1 MLFLKANRMLLSN
14 DNESAP
20 IRVLVTD
27 TDEESQRNLQEIMG
41 ATRDIVLSFQA
52 TGVEDTLD
60 YARKSRPNIL
70 MLDLGLP
77 DRGATRIIRP
87 VLQEYPDI
95 GVIVLTLHDEKQCL
109 LEYLNLGARGF
120 ILKPAVAD
128 TTTISVREVFRGGRF
143 VDPLLPHCLVSHYVA
158 NPAAPRNQDSA
169 RVDVLTIREKEV
181 CRYLASGYTNAE
193 VADVLRISKRTV
205 ETHRAAIMSKVGVKS
220 RAQLVHF
227 AIEHGLWP
235 EPEAE
240 HVANTVHLSVAPGE

>member
-1 MLFLKANRMLLSN
+1 MLLTN
-14 DNESAP
+14 ETESAA

-27 TDEESQRNLQEIMG
+27 ADLESRRNLQAILG
-41 ATRDIVLSFQA
+41 ATPDIALANQAAGVEETLSF
-52 TGVEDTLD
+52 VRNL
-60 YARKSRPNIL
+60 RPNIL

-77 DRGATRIIRP
+77 ERGATRIIRP
-87 VLQEYPDI
+87 VRQEFPDI
-95 GVIVLTLHDEKQCL
+95 GVVVLTLHDEKQCL
-109 LEYLNLGARGF
+109 LEYLNWGARGF
-120 ILKPAVAD
+120 ILKPAVPETAATAIRD
-128 TTTISVREVFRGGRF
+128 VHRGDRF

-158 NPAAPRNQDSA
+158 NPSALRSHDST
-169 RVDVLTIREKEV
+169 RLDVLTIREKEI

-235 EPEAE
+235 EPEPALSTK
-240 HVANTVHLSVAPGE
+240 TVHLSITPGE